1 MGDPLVIR
9 VSGRSARVRISAK
22 DGADTAIEGGRVQHC
37 ADGSMD
43 VSSASS
49 AITITCPPDTSV
61 TISTAS
67 GSVSVHGQLGA
78 VQVVTASGKVEVEH
92 AADLEVRT
100 ASGRVEVGECHHNCR
115 VTTQTGRIDVGA
127 SGGVE
132 LSSTA
137 GRVTV
142 GQAQRA
148 SVRTVSG
155 RIEIGATA
163 GATVEAH
170 TISGKVEVRVE
181 GQLPA
186 RMQLSSRSGSIKRD
200 VPDGDGGAHIE
211 VTTTS
216 GSIAIERP

>member
-1 MGDPLVIR
+1 LVIR
-9 VSGRSARVRISAK
+9 VSGRSARVRISATA
-22 DGADTAIEGGRVQHC
+22 GADTAVEGGHVQHC

-43 VSSASS
+43 VSSTSS

-61 TISTAS
+61 TVSTAS

-78 VQVVTASGKVEVEH
+78 VQVVTSSGKVEIEQ
-92 AADLEVRT
+92 ASELEVRT
-100 ASGRVEVGECHHNCR
+100 ASGRVEVGECQRNCR
-115 VTTQTGRIDVGA
+115 VTTQSGRIDVGA

-142 GQAQRA
+142 GQAQWA

-163 GATVEAH
+163 AATIEAH
-170 TISGKVEVRVE
+170 TISGKVAVRVA

-186 RMQLSSRSGSIKRD
+186 RMQLSSQSGSIKRD
-200 VPDGDGGAHIE
+200 VPDGDGGARIE